1 MFVLFNS
8 AIRKDGAMERGI
20 VRFLRQH
27 SIALLALF
35 VALGGTSMA
44 AAQLAR
50 NSVGTLQVRNGSLQ
64 TIDMSKK
71 ARAALKGNRG
81 LRGAQGPAG
90 ARGTTGAKGAT
101 GAQGPSPSAGSVGA
115 TLLKGTYAAVTP
127 GIAAPANTFVNG
139 TATCNAGD
147 RVLGGGFSFQNDDSI
162 VVVYSTP
169 DPLTNPNAWVARAR
183 SNSAN
188 TFFVWAV
195 CLAA

>member
-1 MFVLFNS
+1 
-8 AIRKDGAMERGI
+8 MERGI
-20 VRFLRQH
+20 IRFLRQH

-64 TIDMSKK
+64 TIDLSKK

-81 LRGAQGPAG
+81 PQGAQGPQG
-90 ARGTTGAKGAT
+90 VKGNTGAKGAT
-101 GAQGPSPSAGSVGA
+101 GAQGPAPAAGSVGA

-127 GIAAPANTFVNG
+127 GITAPANTYVNG

-147 RVLGGGFSFQNDDSI
+147 RVLGGGFSFQTDDTIS
-162 VVVYSTP
+162 VMYSTP
-169 DPLTNPNAWVARAR
+169 DPLTNPNTWVARAR
-183 SNSAN
+183 SVGAN